1 MRTACNKTLSI
12 GAKSVARDFGRL
24 NGTSAPYF
32 FARPQFKSC
41 KIRGAKGTLYWNT
54 DSNDV
59 KIFYNNQKKWKVV
72 FKPKKFERNQMFVKE
87 LDYFL
92 KYVKNKNKTF
102 NDITE
107 GKKTLQVILG
117 AKKSSQFKKTIRLRY

>member
-1 MRTACNKTLSI
+1 LI
-12 GAKSVARDFGRL
+12 
-24 NGTSAPYF
+24 F

-41 KIRGAKGTLYWNT
+41 KIRGTKGTLYWNT

-59 KIFYNNQKKWKVV
+59 KIFYNNQKKWKMV

-92 KYVKNKNKTF
+92 KCVKNKSKTF

-117 AKKSSQFKKTIRLRY
+117 AKKSSQFKKTIRVTY

>member
-1 MRTACNKTLSI
+1 
-12 GAKSVARDFGRL
+12 
-24 NGTSAPYF
+24 
-32 FARPQFKSC
+32 
-41 KIRGAKGTLYWNT
+41 
-54 DSNDV
+54 
-59 KIFYNNQKKWKVV
+59 
-72 FKPKKFERNQMFVKE
+72 MFVKE